1 MAIVTGLSGNEI
13 YCMHLKGYQP
23 GDLVI
28 GNSVF
33 AMGLLGSLG
42 SAVRTL
48 AGGEVTQVTSV
59 IRDGRT
65 MALERMMKEAR
76 QRGGV
81 GITSV
86 TSELVQH
93 SGMIEFLSV
102 GSTVRKENVDGP
114 AELEFS
120 TSADGQELYC
130 QLDCGF
136 RPIRFVFGNV
146 AYSVGIGG
154 GIAGLF
160 KSLVRGEV
168 TQYSDVFNRTRR
180 LALDRIAQ
188 EAHACGANSV
198 VGIRTSIIGFA
209 GTQEMMMIGTAS
221 HHPGLPPEYTE
232 NPATSDLTN
241 EEMWN
246 LIHLGYM
253 PIQLVLGVS
262 VYSLGMAG
270 GIIAAFK
277 SLVRGEISE
286 LTTLIYDARENAVA
300 RVARDAAACGADDV
314 VGLKTYVYQLG
325 GGIIELMVLGTAV
338 KKMANVKTDTDALPP
353 QAIIKDKDTFFN
365 ASVLSTASNLNA
377 GGSRQVT

>member
-13 YCMHLKGYQP
+13 YCMHLKGYTP

-33 AMGLLGSLG
+33 SMGLLGSLG

-48 AGGEVTQVTSV
+48 AGGEVTQVTNV
-59 IRDGRT
+59 IKDGRS

-102 GSTVRKENVDGP
+102 GSTVRKEGAEGP

-154 GIAGLF
+154 GIAGMF

-180 LALDRIAQ
+180 LALDRIAL
-188 EAHACGANSV
+188 EAQHAGANSV

-221 HHPGLPPEYTE
+221 HHPGLPEEYSQK
-232 NPATSDLTN
+232 PATSDLTN

-286 LTTLIYDARENAVA
+286 LTSLIYDARENAVA

-338 KKMANVKTDTDALPP
+338 KKMVGIKTHTDALPP
-353 QAIIKDKDTFFN
+353 QAIIQDKDTFFN
-365 ASVLSTASNLNA
+365 ASALSTASNLNQ
-377 GGSRQVT
+377 GGSRQA

>member
-33 AMGLLGSLG
+33 SMGLVGSLG

-59 IRDGRT
+59 IRDGRS
-65 MALERMMKEAR
+65 MALDRMMKEAR

-93 SGMIEFLSV
+93 SSMIEFLSV
-102 GSTVRKENVDGP
+102 GSTVRKEGASGP

-154 GIAGLF
+154 GIAGMF

-180 LALDRIAQ
+180 LALDRIAH
-188 EAHACGANSV
+188 EAHTAGANSV
-198 VGIRTSIIGFA
+198 VGIRTSIISFA

-221 HHPGLPPEYTE
+221 HHPGLPAEYTQ

-286 LTTLIYDARENAVA
+286 LTSLIYDARENAIA

-338 KKMANVKTDTDALPP
+338 KKMDGIKTSSEQLPP

-365 ASVLSTASNLNA
+365 ASILSTASNLNQ
-377 GGSRQVT
+377 GTRQVT

>member
-33 AMGLLGSLG
+33 SMGLVGSLG

-76 QRGGV
+76 QRGGA

-102 GSTVRKENVDGP
+102 GSTVRKETGGQQ

-136 RPIRFVFGNV
+136 HPLRFVFGNV

-154 GIAGLF
+154 GLAGMF

-180 LALDRIAQ
+180 LALDRIAH
-188 EAHACGANSV
+188 EAHEAGGNAV
-198 VGIRTSIIGFA
+198 VGIRTSIINFA

-221 HHPGLPPEYTE
+221 RHDLLPPEYDQ
-232 NPATSDLTN
+232 NPVTSDLTN

-262 VYSLGMAG
+262 VYSLGLAG
-270 GIIAAFK
+270 GIMAAFK

-286 LTTLIYDARENAVA
+286 LTTMIYDARENAVA

-338 KKMANVKTDTDALPP
+338 KKMEGIKTVNDSLPP

-365 ASVLSTASNLNA
+365 ASVLSTANNLNQ
-377 GGSRQVT
+377 GTG

>member
-33 AMGLLGSLG
+33 SMGLVGSLG

-76 QRGGV
+76 QRGGA

-102 GSTVRKENVDGP
+102 GSTVRKQAGGQQ

-136 RPIRFVFGNV
+136 HPLRFVFGNV

-154 GIAGLF
+154 GLAGML

-180 LALDRIAQ
+180 LALDRIAH
-188 EAHACGANSV
+188 EAHEAGGNAV
-198 VGIRTSIIGFA
+198 VGIRTSIINFA

-221 HHPGLPPEYTE
+221 RHDLLPPEYDQS
-232 NPATSDLTN
+232 PVTSDLTN

-262 VYSLGMAG
+262 VYSLGLAG
-270 GIIAAFK
+270 GIMAAFK

-286 LTTLIYDARENAVA
+286 LTTMIYDARENAVA

-338 KKMANVKTDTDALPP
+338 KKMEGIKTLNDSLPP

-365 ASVLSTASNLNA
+365 ASVLSTANNLNQ
-377 GGSRQVT
+377 GTG

>member
-33 AMGLLGSLG
+33 SMGLVGSVG
-42 SAVRTL
+42 SAMRTL

-76 QRGGV
+76 QRGGA

-102 GSTVRKENVDGP
+102 GSTVRKEAGGQQT
-114 AELEFS
+114 ELEFS

-136 RPIRFVFGNV
+136 HPLRFVFGNV

-154 GIAGLF
+154 GLAGMF

-180 LALDRIAQ
+180 LALDRIAH
-188 EAHACGANSV
+188 EAHEAGGNAV
-198 VGIRTSIIGFA
+198 VGIRTSIINFA

-221 HHPGLPPEYTE
+221 RHDLLPPEYDQ
-232 NPATSDLTN
+232 NPVTSDLTN

-262 VYSLGMAG
+262 VYSLGLAG
-270 GIIAAFK
+270 GIMAAFK

-286 LTTLIYDARENAVA
+286 LTTMIYDARENAVA

-338 KKMANVKTDTDALPP
+338 RKMEGVKTLTDSLPP

-365 ASVLSTASNLNA
+365 ASVLSLANNLNQ
-377 GGSRQVT
+377 GTG

>member
-33 AMGLLGSLG
+33 SMGLVGSVG
-42 SAVRTL
+42 SAMRTL

-76 QRGGV
+76 QRGGA

-102 GSTVRKENVDGP
+102 GSTVRKEAGGQQT
-114 AELEFS
+114 ELEFS

-136 RPIRFVFGNV
+136 HPLRFVFGNV

-154 GIAGLF
+154 GLAGMF

-180 LALDRIAQ
+180 LALERIAH
-188 EAHACGANSV
+188 EAHEAGGNAV
-198 VGIRTSIIGFA
+198 VGIRTSIINFA

-221 HHPGLPPEYTE
+221 RHDLLPPEYDQ
-232 NPATSDLTN
+232 NPVTSDLTN

-262 VYSLGMAG
+262 VYSLGLAG
-270 GIIAAFK
+270 GIMAAFK

-286 LTTLIYDARENAVA
+286 LTTMIYDARENAVA

-338 KKMANVKTDTDALPP
+338 KKMEGVKTLNDSLPP

-365 ASVLSTASNLNA
+365 ASVLSTANNLNQ
-377 GGSRQVT
+377 GTG